1 MRMRPALLLPAAIA
15 LTLASGGCGGTNSET
30 PWPVPPDDVDLGPEG
45 EARRDEELS
54 RPSRRAPRRV
64 EDGAAPAASPPAEP
78 PPGAAPPAAEPAP
91 TGSPAT
97 QF

>member
-1 MRMRPALLLPAAIA
+1 MRKRSVLLLPAAFA

-54 RPSRRAPRRV
+54 RPSRRAPRRD
-64 EDGAAPAASPPAEP
+64 DGVAAPTASPPADPPPAASPPA
-78 PPGAAPPAAEPAP
+78 ADPAP